1 MLQASLRLWTVTSEK
16 RNGKFFTPLLL
27 SSHFKANG
35 HWIINDSVSSQ
46 AGSKYWKAL
55 ENQSRNYIFL
65 ESKRD
70 KEIPDCSSKPHRK
83 TTNLQPVKKTQIKSG
98 KKKKKKQIRGSRN
111 RALKPHSHPDVQ
123 NHEARRTQLGEELR
137 AARANVTSQT
147 ARLFPSFW
155 TLNPNPKIATENA
168 CHHQRTKHRWRR
180 TQCYQVFFSYFHFF
194 LAILWGRAIIHKR
207 TLAKFGYRSERK
219 IQFFWNPGMHCFFF
233 LFFNFVM
240 LA

>member
-1 MLQASLRLWTVTSEK
+1 VLQASLRLWRVTSEK

-46 AGSKYWKAL
+46 AGSKYWKGL

-83 TTNLQPVKKTQIKSG
+83 TTNLQPKIKTEIKSG
-98 KKKKKKQIRGSRN
+98 EKKTKKNKDEGQGTERRQ
-111 RALKPHSHPDVQ
+111 PHSHPDVQ
-123 NHEARRTQLGEELR
+123 NHEARRTQVGEELR
-137 AARANVTSQT
+137 EARANVTGQT

-168 CHHQRTKHRWRR
+168 CHHQRTKHR
-180 TQCYQVFFSYFHFF
+180 
-194 LAILWGRAIIHKR
+194 
-207 TLAKFGYRSERK
+207 
-219 IQFFWNPGMHCFFF
+219 
-233 LFFNFVM
+233 
-240 LA
+240 